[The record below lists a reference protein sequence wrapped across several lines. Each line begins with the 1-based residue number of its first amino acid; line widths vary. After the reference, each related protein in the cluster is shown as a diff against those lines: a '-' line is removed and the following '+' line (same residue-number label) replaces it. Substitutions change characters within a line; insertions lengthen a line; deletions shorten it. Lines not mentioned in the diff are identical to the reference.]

1 MSHGVHAVQ
10 HEAEHKMQHDSEHG
24 GHGGG
29 KSLLDARNKKVA
41 LLIAVI
47 ALFLAFSETLGKSA
61 QTAALSY
68 NVEASNLWAF
78 FQAKT
83 IRQTVLQAATELLK
97 IDLIRDGGEQPPGAV
112 KAALTKRI
120 GSWEAIAK
128 RYDSE
133 LMDPPVRKEVN
144 LNPPYG
150 EGRRELMGRAIA
162 AEKKRDTALERYHHY
177 EVASAAFQIGIV
189 LASATVITGMV
200 VLSWLAAG
208 LGLVGLAFMA
218 IGFFAPHAVHLF

>member
-10 HEAEHKMQHDSEHG
+10 HEVEHTIQHDEGHGKGG
-24 GHGGG
+24 GHGANAGG
-29 KSLLDARNKKVA
+29 ETSRNKRVA

-61 QTAALSY
+61 QTDAISH

-83 IRQTVLQAATELLK
+83 IRITTLRTAADSRRIDMQAAPDEAS
-97 IDLIRDGGEQPPGAV
+97 R
-112 KAALTKRI
+112 AALARQIDGWLKT
-120 GSWEAIAK
+120 AA
-128 RYDSE
+128 RYDDE
-133 LMDPPVRKEVN
+133 AEPP
-144 LNPPYG
+144 
-150 EGRRELMGRAIA
+150 EGRKQLMARALA
-162 AEKKRDTALERYHHY
+162 AEKKRDISLARHHHY

-200 VLSWLAAG
+200 VLSYLAAG
-208 LGLVGLAFMA
+208 LGLLGIGVMA
-218 IGFFAPHAVHLF
+218 IGLFAPNAVHLF